1 MCLNIQQIYCYYIL
15 KDGIMQFSSAI
26 VDFYLFSDGS
36 VDMQIWTLLSRSQC
50 RVSDTEV
57 TVKAWG
63 PLVSNLHD
71 CLPYHT
77 DLLIFVLPW
86 FVKTKQFETVYLIF
100 FLHMYMCIILAGL
113 ASSGYVQINL
123 PLEPSKTYF
132 STVRG
137 VTNGGNVLE
146 TSSDG
151 FTVDQTPPT
160 IHIDRWP
167 SRPVVILKSTVLMNS
182 ISY

>member
-1 MCLNIQQIYCYYIL
+1 MWICWVNFGKSDLHVVYNAMQEKGMLGFSIWLKINNEQHIKLIYWYSCY
-15 KDGIMQFSSAI
+15 
-26 VDFYLFSDGS
+26 
-36 VDMQIWTLLSRSQC
+36 
-50 RVSDTEV
+50 
-57 TVKAWG
+57 
-63 PLVSNLHD
+63 LVLWKLSNLRR
-71 CLPYHT
+71 YT
-77 DLLIFVLPW
+77 
-86 FVKTKQFETVYLIF
+86 YF
-100 FLHMYMCIILAGL
+100 FLHMYMCTILTGL

-167 SRPVVILKSTVLMNS
+167 SRPVIDQAQSNS
-182 ISY
+182 NKL

>member
-1 MCLNIQQIYCYYIL
+1 MCVLRYYTRENTVILHIFRSYESLRGCRLYIILKMCLNIQQIYCYYIL

-57 TVKAWG
+57 TVKACG

-86 FVKTKQFETVYLIF
+86 FVKTKQFESVYLIF
-100 FLHMYMCIILAGL
+100 FLHMYIC
-113 ASSGYVQINL
+113 
-123 PLEPSKTYF
+123 
-132 STVRG
+132 
-137 VTNGGNVLE
+137 VL
-146 TSSDG
+146 
-151 FTVDQTPPT
+151 FLQV
-160 IHIDRWP
+160 
-167 SRPVVILKSTVLMNS
+167 
-182 ISY
+182 